1 LSEHEALQPV
11 SASRMADLEAAVAA
25 YQDAVTVEAAG
36 ILTKRGITAAEAA
49 TYRVG
54 VVADPFPGHEKF
66 RGFLS
71 IPYLDKHGKP
81 LSLRFR
87 CLAEH
92 EHRSFGHGKYMSL
105 KEEPARTFNIAA
117 IHQAT
122 DELHIAEGEF
132 DAMVLTKLGLP
143 AIAIPGAQGW
153 KPHHRRMVAGFSKVH
168 VWGDPDEAGA
178 EFVGKVTRSVR
189 NAVGVRLLRSDG
201 DVTELFIKGGRDA
214 IMARVRGEV

>member
-1 LSEHEALQPV
+1 MSEHDALRPV
-11 SASRMADLEAAVAA
+11 SASRQAELEAAVAA
-25 YQDAVTVEAAG
+25 YQDAVTVEAVAV
-36 ILTKRGITAAEAA
+36 LKKRGITAAEAA

-54 VVADPFPGHEKF
+54 VVADPLPGHEKF

-71 IPYLDKHGKP
+71 IPYLDVHGKP

-87 CLAEH
+87 CLQEH

-105 KEEPARTFNIAA
+105 KDEPARTFNVAA
-117 IHQAT
+117 IHAAG

-132 DAMVLTKLGLP
+132 DAMILTKVGLP

-178 EFVGKVTRSVR
+178 EFIGKVTRSVR
-189 NAVGVRLLRSDG
+189 NAVGVRLLRQDG
-201 DVTELFIKGGRDA
+201 DVTDLYLAGGRDA
-214 IMARVRGEV
+214 LLARMRGEV